1 MEKLTDLK
9 CKRPEKGEGLSSDQ
23 IQTFSVQIPDWSIVE
38 RNEIPRLERVFKFKN
53 FVQAL
58 AFTNRVGEMA
68 EVEDHHPAILTE
80 WGRVTV
86 TFWTH
91 FLKGL
96 HLNDLIAAA
105 KTDLLYSTAEK
116 S

>member
-1 MEKLTDLK
+1 MEKLVDLN
-9 CKRPEKGEGLSSDQ
+9 CKRPEKGEGLEFEKISELHK
-23 IQTFSVQIPDWSIVE
+23 QTPDWQIVE
-38 RNEIPRLERVFKFKN
+38 REEIPRLERVFRFKN

-58 AFTNRVGEMA
+58 AFTNAVGALA
-68 EVEDHHPAILTE
+68 EAEDHHPAILTE

-96 HLNDLIAAA
+96 HLNDFIAAA
-105 KTDLLYSTAEK
+105 KTDGLYEEAEK